1 MEESTI
7 SNNKRIAKNTLMLY
21 IRMFFTMIVGFFTS
35 RIVLQALGVNDYGI
49 FNLVGGI
56 VVLINVITSSLSMTT
71 SRFLS
76 FHMGSVGKEELRET
90 FSVAFIIHAVFA
102 LLVLI
107 LGETAGL
114 WFVNNQLVIDSNR
127 FVAANYAYQAALFST
142 VLGIIQ
148 VPYLS
153 NIIAHEKMGTFSY
166 IEILST
172 SLKLIIALTV
182 LYTDFDNLILYSVLY
197 AALSVSIMSVYR
209 TYCVYK
215 FRESHLMWV
224 WNKALAVKM
233 LSFSGWSLYA
243 NANDTICKQ
252 SINII
257 LNRFFGTAINAAAG
271 LALQVQAILYGFI
284 GNISMAFNPQIV
296 KEYAMGNY
304 KRVNELICMGAKL
317 SSTLTLIV
325 SVPVIVNMKFLM
337 ELWLVEVPDHV
348 VPICQILLIYN
359 FVNSFNPM
367 IVFAINATGKV
378 KWMCGFSGTLSLFNI
393 LAGYFILLF
402 TESAPLVFWIF
413 PCSTFLICMFNI
425 FLINRLMPA
434 FDVREFSLRT
444 LFPSVGIGS
453 LSICVCE
460 LLKRFIVNGFI
471 SFVAT
476 VIVSV
481 LVIAVSVYV
490 FVLDTHSR
498 NYINSKVRFKFSHG

>member
-1 MEESTI
+1 MDNSAV
-7 SNNKRIAKNTLMLY
+7 SSNKRIAKNTLMLY
-21 IRMFFTMIVGFFTS
+21 LRMLLTMIVGFYTS
-35 RIVLQALGVNDYGI
+35 RIVLQALGINDYGI
-49 FNLVGGI
+49 FNLVGGV
-56 VVLINVITSSLSMTT
+56 VVLINVLTSSLSSTT

-76 FHMGSVGKEELRET
+76 FEMGVADKERLRET
-90 FSVAFIIHAVFA
+90 FSVAFMIHALFA

-114 WFVNNQLVIDSNR
+114 WFVNNQLVIETNR
-127 FVAANYAYQAALFST
+127 ILAANCAYQAALLST

-148 VPYLS
+148 IPYLS

-172 SLKLIIALTV
+172 SLKLIIALIV
-182 LYTDFDNLILYSVLY
+182 LHTDFDNLILYSCLY
-197 AALSVSIMSVYR
+197 AALSISIMFVYR

-215 FRESHLMWV
+215 FQESHLKWK
-224 WNKALAVKM
+224 WNKALAMKM

-304 KRVNELICMGAKL
+304 KRVNDLICMGAKL

-337 ELWLVEVPDHV
+337 ELWLVEVPDNV

-359 FVNSFNPM
+359 FINSFNPM
-367 IVFAINATGKV
+367 MVFAINATGKV
-378 KWMCGFSGTLSLFNI
+378 KWMCGFSGTLSLCNI
-393 LAGYFILLF
+393 IAGYVILCF
-402 TESAPLVFWIF
+402 TKSAPSVFVIF
-413 PCSTFLICMFNI
+413 PGSTLLICLFNI
-425 FLINRLMPA
+425 FLANRLITS
-434 FDVREFSLRT
+434 FNIREFSLHT
-444 LFPSVGIGS
+444 LLPSVCIGF
-453 LSICVCE
+453 LSIFVCE
-460 LLKRFIVNGFI
+460 LLKMVIYNVFLSLI
-471 SFVAT
+471 AT
-476 VIVSV
+476 VIISV
-481 LVIAVSVYV
+481 LVIVVSAYV
-490 FVLDTHSR
+490 FVLDSHSR
-498 NYINSKVRFKFSHG
+498 NYIKSQFQIKILHI